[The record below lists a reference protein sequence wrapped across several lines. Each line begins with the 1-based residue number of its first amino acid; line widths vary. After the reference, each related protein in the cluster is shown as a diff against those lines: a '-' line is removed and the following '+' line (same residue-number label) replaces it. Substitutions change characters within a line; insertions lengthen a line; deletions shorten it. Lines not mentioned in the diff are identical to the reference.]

1 MKNILFIY
9 LRFLVSFIWYNP
21 IWEKIMKYIKKLTDE
36 DFDLKVKE
44 FNNPRYRRGAR
55 GVILNGKNE
64 IAILNK
70 ANKNEYKLIG
80 GGIEENEEPTKA
92 FKREALEES
101 GCKVEIDDFLGIIR
115 EEKSQDNFIQD
126 SNVYLAHVIEDT
138 NKLDL
143 TAKEKEEGARLV
155 WLNLDDAMKLI
166 KDSEKNIVAS
176 KYENVYHTKF
186 IVRRD
191 YAILKYYKR
200 YYL

>member
-1 MKNILFIY
+1 
-9 LRFLVSFIWYNP
+9 
-21 IWEKIMKYIKKLTDE
+21 MKYIKKLTDE

-55 GVILNGKNE
+55 GVILNSKNE

-92 FKREALEES
+92 FIREALEES
-101 GCKVEIDDFLGIIR
+101 GCKIEIDDFLGIIR

-126 SNVYLAHVIEDT
+126 SNVYLAHVVEDT

>member
-1 MKNILFIY
+1 MN
-9 LRFLVSFIWYNP
+9 
-21 IWEKIMKYIKKLTDE
+21 YIKKLTDE
-36 DFDLKVKE
+36 DFNLKTKE
-44 FNNPRYRRGAR
+44 FNNPRYRRGAG
-55 GVILNGKNE
+55 GVILNSKNE

-92 FKREALEES
+92 FMREALEES

-126 SNVYLAHVIEDT
+126 SNVYLAHVVEDT

-155 WLNLDDAMKLI
+155 WLNLDDAMKII
-166 KDSEKNIVAS
+166 KDSEKNLIAS

-200 YYL
+200 HYL